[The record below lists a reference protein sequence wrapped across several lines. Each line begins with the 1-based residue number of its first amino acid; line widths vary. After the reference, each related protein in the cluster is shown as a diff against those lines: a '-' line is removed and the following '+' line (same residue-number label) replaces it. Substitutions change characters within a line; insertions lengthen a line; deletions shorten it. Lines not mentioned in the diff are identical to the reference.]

1 MNTDP
6 RAILATSR
14 MTHAQ
19 ILVVLVTVGL
29 IAVDGFDVL
38 SISFA
43 SPVIAQ
49 EWGIDRAALGFVL
62 SMELIGMA
70 VGSILLGGVAD
81 WIGRRST
88 LLACLLVTTVGMA
101 LVTTAANVYQLSAW
115 RVLTG
120 LGIGGMLATTNA
132 VVAEFSSLKRREL
145 SISMMAAGYPIGAVF
160 GGIAAAFL
168 LSHSNWRAV
177 FGFGAAITAV
187 FIPIIVWKVPESVAW
202 LCERQPARAL
212 ERVNRSLLKLG
223 YDPITSLPIPAAA
236 NRKSAIAELFRPG
249 LALSTVLV
257 TAIYFLQATTLYF
270 ILKWVPKIVVDM
282 GFVPSSAAGV
292 LVWANVGGAVGG
304 VVLGLLTQRFALRRL
319 IFWFLVASAAMVAA
333 FGHGQATLTTLSLIC
348 MLTGFFTIGSVV
360 GVYSLLANTF
370 PAALRARGSG
380 FAIGISRCGAAL
392 APIIA
397 GLLFRAGFSLQY
409 VALLMGSGSLIA
421 AACLLVLPARCSED

>member
-43 SPVIAQ
+43 SPVIAL

-70 VGSILLGGVAD
+70 IGSILLGGVAD
-81 WIGRRST
+81 WLGRRRT
-88 LLACLLVTTVGMA
+88 LLSCLLVVTVGMA
-101 LVTTAANVYQLSAW
+101 LVTTTTNVYQLCAW

-120 LGIGGMLATTNA
+120 LGIGGMMA
-132 VVAEFSSLKRREL
+132 V
-145 SISMMAAGYPIGAVF
+145 GYPIGGII
-160 GGIAAAFL
+160 GGIVAAL
-168 LSHSNWRAV
+168 LLAHSSWRAV

-187 FIPIIVWKVPESVAW
+187 FIPIIFWKVPESVAW

-212 ERVNRSLLKLG
+212 DRVNRSLLKLG
-223 YDPITSLPIPAAA
+223 HRAIDSLPIPAVVS
-236 NRKSAIAELFRPG
+236 RTSAIAELFRPG
-249 LALSTVLV
+249 LALSSILV
-257 TAIYFLQATTLYF
+257 TAIYVLHATTLYF

-319 IFWFLVASAAMVAA
+319 IFWFLVASAAMVAV
-333 FGHGQATLTTLSLIC
+333 FGHGQASLSTLSLIC
-348 MLTGFFTIGSVV
+348 MLTGFFAIGSVA
-360 GVYSLLANTF
+360 GVFSLLANTF
-370 PAALRARGSG
+370 PAELRARGTG
-380 FAIGISRCGAAL
+380 FALGISRCGAAL

-397 GLLFRAGFSLQY
+397 GMFFRAGLSLQY

-421 AACLLVLPARCSED
+421 AACLLALPAPRSGH